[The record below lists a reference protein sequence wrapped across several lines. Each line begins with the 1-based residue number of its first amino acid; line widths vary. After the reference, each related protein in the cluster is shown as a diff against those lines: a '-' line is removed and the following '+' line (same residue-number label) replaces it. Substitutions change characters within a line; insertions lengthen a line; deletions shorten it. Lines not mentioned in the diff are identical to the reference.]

1 MGLPVYDFRDD
12 IRNVLVTPRIRSRF
26 MQLEP
31 GTVAEPHSH
40 DLGHEVFIV
49 MQGRAIFEIDGE
61 SAELSSGQMCVALA
75 DQIHGITVTS
85 DEPMIMYLSVTPHI
99 LPTHTA
105 WSEDGS
111 RLPHTYG
118 APGAYDQEPD
128 TEPIADLVS
137 RLLRTA
143 TGTAEAGGAAAGI
156 VGGHSDAFSRSVDRG
171 DAEEARRI
179 RGSLWEAISP
189 VFRRA
194 DELAEVWNELASRAE
209 NS

>member
-1 MGLPVYDFRDD
+1 
-12 IRNVLVTPRIRSRF
+12 

-61 SAELSSGQMCVALA
+61 SAELSPGQMCVALA
-75 DQIHGITVTS
+75 DQLHGIMVTS
-85 DEPMIMYLSVTPHI
+85 GEPMIMYLSVTPHI

-105 WSEDGS
+105 WSEDGR

-118 APGAYDQEPD
+118 APGAYDQESNP
-128 TEPIADLVS
+128 EPIADLVS

-143 TGTAEAGGAAAGI
+143 MGIAEAGGAAAGS
-156 VGGHSDAFSRSVDRG
+156 VGGHSDAFTRAVDRG
-171 DAEEARRI
+171 DVEEAQRI
-179 RGSLWEAISP
+179 RAALWEAISP
-189 VFRRA
+189 IFRRA
-194 DELAEVWNELASRAE
+194 DELAEVWNELAPRAE
-209 NS
+209 NL